1 MQLVTRVRERD
12 TTIKRL
18 DADLR
23 LLVARGQEERV
34 EKERVSK

>member
-18 DADLR
+18 DADRR
-23 LLVARGQEERV
+23 LFAAREQEERV